1 MSARKKNK
9 ILFIVEADLTSGS
22 GKCALELVR
31 LLSDK
36 SNFEP
41 VVVTQYQNNLNTAC
55 DKLSIENYHTHY
67 ARTCSLGMGRLG
79 WFIAFFCRP
88 FLNFLSFK
96 KLKKHIDFC
105 NVCII
110 HSNSSSI
117 DFGAYLHRKL
127 QIPHIW
133 HIREFLVFNHIW
145 PAIVSKIPNYIVKN
159 SSCVITVSKQL
170 KEFLQDKTKS
180 TNIKAIYDGVY
191 SSSNTI
197 TPHAPND
204 SGRLRLV
211 CIGNLAPIKGQDT
224 LLEAVSLLPPQVLS
238 NISLDFYGLS
248 VGDFEQKL
256 KQIVQ
261 KASLESVVHFKG
273 FCNNVLDILTNYD
286 VGIQPSH
293 TEGFSRVPVEY
304 MLAGLCVIGNGETS
318 ISELVENNKNGLL
331 YKDYDIQSLAN
342 KIAYC
347 FYNRKEMNVLG
358 QTAQKMAKE
367 RFCIEQNVS
376 YIIDE
381 YNSLGC
387 EKC

>member
-1 MSARKKNK
+1 MIQKKKK
-9 ILFIVEADLTSGS
+9 ILYIIEADLTSGS
-22 GKCALELVR
+22 GKCALELIR
-31 LLSDK
+31 LLPDK

-41 VVVTQYQNNLNTAC
+41 VVVTQYQNNLNATC

-79 WFIAFFCRP
+79 WLIAFFCRP

-96 KLKKHIDFC
+96 KLKKNIDFST
-105 NVCII
+105 VCII

-145 PAIVSKIPNYIVKN
+145 PAIVSKIPNYIVEN

-170 KEFLQDKTKS
+170 KEFLQEKTKN

-197 TPHAPND
+197 APHVQNN
-204 SGRLRLV
+204 SNRLRLV

-224 LLEAVSLLPPQVLS
+224 LLEAISLLSPQVL
-238 NISLDFYGLS
+238 NDISLDFYGLS
-248 VGDFEQKL
+248 VGGFEQKL

-261 KASLESVVHFKG
+261 KAALESVVHFKG
-273 FCNNVLDILTNYD
+273 FCSNVLEVLADYD

-318 ISELVENNKNGLL
+318 ISELIEDNKNGLL

-342 KIAYC
+342 KIAFC
-347 FYNRKEMNVLG
+347 FYNRKEVKTLG

-367 RFCIEQNVS
+367 KFCIEKNVN

-381 YNSLGC
+381 YNLLGC